1 MKKEIIDL
9 VFPNPLPTPEELE
22 EKYPVRDL
30 PQGAQVTRIAPS
42 PTGKMHVGTLY
53 GALIDERIAHLSNG
67 VFMLRLED
75 TDQKREVKEAV
86 DLILQVFHNSR
97 IENDEGPV
105 WSGTEKGGYGP
116 YFQSARK
123 EIYQTFVKKLLQEDK
138 AYLCFCD
145 EAENARLHEMQAK
158 ANIRGGYYGPFA
170 KCRKLTEDEVLQNL
184 KAGKAFVVR
193 FKSTGHYSKKI
204 ILEDTIR
211 GKREFPEN
219 DLDVVIMK
227 GDGLPTYHFAHAV
240 DDHLMRTTLA
250 VRGDEWLSTWP
261 LHKQLFDALGWKPP
275 KYLHTATIQKID
287 EKGNRRKLSKRL
299 DPEANAM
306 SFEENGYPWE
316 ALIEYL
322 LNLANSNFE
331 DWRRQNP
338 DKSYKEFPFSAKKL
352 GASGALFDFV
362 KLDNIAKETIGR
374 MSATEIFENALAW
387 CKKYDTEFADMM
399 QNNAD
404 YMKQILDIER
414 ANVKKVR
421 KDIATW
427 KDVRKETS
435 YFFDALFAPEKGELS
450 SLLKPLSINDIYAIL
465 NSFVKQYN
473 PSDTKEE
480 WFDKIKK
487 IAAENGFCADMKLY
501 KQDPSA
507 YKGSVA
513 DVAKVLR
520 VFVTGRE
527 QTPDLYSIMQVMG
540 KDRVINRLSV
550 K

>member
-105 WSGTEKGGYGP
+105 WSGAEKGEYGP

-193 FKSTGHYSKKI
+193 FKSTGHYTKKI

-387 CKKYDTEFADMM
+387 CKKYDTKFADMM

-487 IAAENGFCADMKLY
+487 IATENGFCADMKLY

>member
-22 EKYPVRDL
+22 ERYPVRDL

-42 PTGKMHVGTLY
+42 PTGMMHVGTLY

-86 DLILQVFHNSR
+86 DLILQVFHNSQV
-97 IENDEGPV
+97 ENDEGPV
-105 WSGTEKGGYGP
+105 WSSTEKGIYGP

-123 EIYQTFVKKLLQEDK
+123 EIYQVFVKKLLEEDK
-138 AYLCFCD
+138 AYICFCD

-170 KCRKLTEDEVLQNL
+170 KCRKLTEDDVLQNL
-184 KAGKAFVVR
+184 KAGKSFVVR
-193 FKSTGHYSKKI
+193 FRSTGRYSKKM

-240 DDHLMRTTLA
+240 DDHLMRTTLV

-261 LHKQLFDALGWKPP
+261 LHKQLFDALGWKFP
-275 KYLHTATIQKID
+275 KYLHTPTIQKID

-306 SFEENGYPWE
+306 SFEENGYPWT

-338 DKSYKEFPFSAKKL
+338 DKSYKEFPFSAKKI

-362 KLDNIAKETIGR
+362 KLDSIAKETVGR
-374 MSATEIFENALAW
+374 MTAEEVFDNALAW
-387 CKKYDTEFADMM
+387 CKKYDTEFADIM
-399 QNNAD
+399 QNNVD
-404 YMKQILDIER
+404 YMKQILGIER

-435 YFFDALFAPEKGELS
+435 YFFDTLFSPKKDELV
-450 SLLKPLSINDIYAIL
+450 SLLKPLSVNEIDNIL
-465 NSFVKQYN
+465 NSFIKEYKS
-473 PSDTKEE
+473 SDTKEE
-480 WFDKIKK
+480 WFDKVKK
-487 IAAENGFCADMKLY
+487 IATENGFCADMKLY

-507 YKGSVA
+507 YKGSIA
-513 DVAKVLR
+513 DVAKALR
-520 VFVTGRE
+520 VFTTGKE

-540 KDRVINRLSV
+540 QDRVMKRLSI